1 MSEFRY
7 SPNPNQAHLVNW
19 QPWSPATFAKAQA
32 EDKPV
37 LLSISAVWCYW
48 CHVMD
53 ETSYSDPHV
62 QALLNENFVT
72 IRVDND
78 HRPDINSRYNV
89 GGWPTTAF
97 LTGHGGLIGGATYLP
112 PDQFIAMI
120 SELIDAYKN
129 DRTTLYTQARD
140 LLNRRKEHARRT
152 AAGPELDDTLVDR
165 VSRIVAGSYDA
176 TYGGF
181 GSEPKFPNVSILG
194 FVNHLYRTSGED
206 FYAAMLTKTLD
217 RMSEGLVADQHDG
230 GFFRHCAHA
239 DWSEPQ
245 HEKMLEDNLGLAR
258 EFLNAGILL
267 NRPQYLETAKKTIKY
282 LLDHLYDPG
291 IPGFRGSQGAHSEYF
306 SMDPDRRT
314 SENRPERDPSC
325 YANGNALAVTVL
337 LDAAWKLGDAS
348 LQTTAIQVLNKLDSM
363 AQSGSFSHVY
373 SGQGPSDGPVFFT
386 DWAWLLSALVKANGN
401 TPGKTSGEAYLERAV
416 EVARIMVDRFF
427 DQDGGG
433 FFDIEED
440 PDAIGH
446 LQIREKTLTDNMTA
460 VQALLRLYQTTR
472 NEDYRQIA
480 EATLSA
486 FSETFKDH
494 GEFSAEY
501 GLAVDM
507 FKNAMVEV
515 TIEGRLEDP
524 GCRELVA
531 AAARLPEPNLDI
543 KTVTAADGE
552 TVARAHICLDTVC
565 LPPVDSPQE
574 LAEAVAGLTK
584 QQESPF
590 QDIFQVFPGN

>member
-1 MSEFRY
+1 MPEFRF
-7 SPNPNQAHLVNW
+7 SPNPNQAHLINW
-19 QPWSPATFAKAQA
+19 QPWDPATFAKAQA

-37 LLSISAVWCYW
+37 LLAISAVWCYW

-53 ETSYSDPHV
+53 ETSYSDPDV
-62 QALLNENFVT
+62 LALLNEYFVT
-72 IRVDND
+72 VRVDND

-120 SELIDAYKN
+120 SELIEAYKN

-152 AAGPELDDTLVDR
+152 VVGPELDETIVDR

-176 TYGGF
+176 ANGGF
-181 GSEPKFPNVSILG
+181 GSEPKFPNASILG
-194 FVNHLYRTSGED
+194 LVNHLYRTSNED

-217 RMSEGLVADQHDG
+217 GMLAGQVADGHDG

-267 NRPQYLETAKKTIKY
+267 DRPQYRETAKQTIDY
-282 LLDHLYDPG
+282 LVGQLYDPA
-291 IPGFRGSQGAHSEYF
+291 IPGFRGSQGAHSDYF
-306 SMDPDRRT
+306 SLDANQRT
-314 SENRPERDPSC
+314 VENRPAADPSC
-325 YANGNALAVTVL
+325 YISSNAMAVTVL
-337 LDAAWKLGDAS
+337 LDAAWKLGDPS
-348 LQTTAIQVLNKLDSM
+348 LQSTAIQVLDKLDVM
-363 AQSGSFSHVY
+363 AQSGSLSHVY
-373 SGQGPSDGPVFFT
+373 SEQGPSDTPAFFA
-386 DWAWLLSALVKANGN
+386 DWAWLLTALVQVHGN
-401 TPGKTSGEAYLERAV
+401 TASEAYLERAV
-416 EVARIMVDRFF
+416 DVAKVMVDRFF

-433 FFDIEED
+433 FFDIEDD

-446 LQIREKTLTDNMTA
+446 LQIREKTLSDNMTA
-460 VQALLRLYQTTR
+460 AQALLRLYQTTR
-472 NEDYRQIA
+472 NKDYRQIA
-480 EATLSA
+480 EATLTA
-486 FSETFKDH
+486 FVETFREQ
-494 GEFSAEY
+494 GEFAAEY

-507 FKNAMVEV
+507 LQNDVVEV
-515 TIEGRLEDP
+515 TIEGRPEDLR
-524 GCRELVA
+524 CQELVA
-531 AAARLPEPNLDI
+531 AAARLPQPNLDI
-543 KTVTAADGE
+543 KTITAAAGD
-552 TVARAHICLDTVC
+552 TVARAHVCLDTVC
-565 LPPVDSPQE
+565 LPPVHSPQE

-584 QQESPF
+584 QRESPF

>member
-7 SPNPNQAHLVNW
+7 SPNPNRAQLVDW
-19 QPWSPATFAKAQA
+19 QPWEPATFAKAQA
-32 EDKPV
+32 EHKPV

-53 ETSYSDPHV
+53 ETSYSDPEI
-62 QALLNENFVT
+62 QALLNENFVA

-120 SELIDAYKN
+120 AEFIDAYKN

-140 LLNRRKEHARRT
+140 LLTRRKEHARRF
-152 AAGPELDDTLVDR
+152 AAGPELEDTSVDR
-165 VSRIVAGSYDA
+165 VSRVVAGAYDA
-176 TYGGF
+176 LNGGF
-181 GSEPKFPNVSILG
+181 GSAPKFPNAYIVRL
-194 FVNHLYRTSGED
+194 VNHLYRTSGED
-206 FYAAMLTKTLD
+206 FYASMLTKTLD
-217 RMSEGLVADQHDG
+217 GMSEGLVADGADG

-245 HEKMLEDNLGLAR
+245 HEKLLEDNLGLAR
-258 EFLNAGILL
+258 EFLDAAILL
-267 NRPQYLETAKKTIKY
+267 ERPRYRETAKQTIDY
-282 LLDHLYDPG
+282 VMEQLYDPD

-306 SMDPDRRT
+306 TLGAEHRT
-314 SENRPERDPSC
+314 KEARPEPDPSC
-325 YANGNALAVTVL
+325 YANSNALAVTVF
-337 LDAAWKLGDAS
+337 LDAAWKLGDPS
-348 LQTTAIQVLNKLDSM
+348 LQTTAIQVLDKLDSM
-363 AQSGSFSHVY
+363 AQSSSFSHVY
-373 SGQGPSDGPVFFT
+373 SEQGPSDAPALFT
-386 DWAWLLSALVKANGN
+386 DWAWLLTALVQAHGN
-401 TPGKTSGEAYLERAV
+401 TSNETYLERAV
-416 EVARIMVDRFF
+416 EVAQVMVDRFF
-427 DQDGGG
+427 DQEGGG

-446 LQIREKTLTDNMTA
+446 LQVREKTLADNMTA
-460 VQALLRLYQTTR
+460 AQALLRLYQTTR
-472 NEDYRQIA
+472 NVDYRQIT

-486 FSETFKDH
+486 FTETFREH
-494 GEFSAEY
+494 GEFAADF
-501 GLAVDM
+501 GIAAHM
-507 FKNAMVEV
+507 FQNNMVEV
-515 TIEGRLEDP
+515 TIEGRPGDP
-524 GCRELVA
+524 GCLDLMA
-531 AAARLPEPNLDI
+531 AAARLPYPNLEI
-543 KTVTAADGE
+543 KTVTAADDD
-552 TVARAHICLDTVC
+552 TTARAHVCLDTVC

-584 QQESPF
+584 QQESPY